1 MKKSFI
7 SHCAKILTVAMIGVC
22 LMSCDDSA
30 KVNKLLEKAN
40 AAINEGDYTAAYA
53 IVDEMISEGNGYDET
68 ANELN
73 KRILT
78 NEIAA
83 TIDSTEGANAAMKL
97 ILIIKERVQYS
108 EYYPWRIVEEEC
120 KMLEL
125 AIQLTRAKGD
135 EVCAKQLQSVLDEL
149 KESVKKDSEEEDEDE
164 DWYDED

>member
-1 MKKSFI
+1 
-7 SHCAKILTVAMIGVC
+7 MIGVC
-22 LMSCDDSA
+22 LMGCYDSA
-30 KVNKLLEKAN
+30 YVNKSLEKAN

-53 IVDEMISEGNGYDET
+53 IVDEMISEDYDT
-68 ANELN
+68 DAHELN

-83 TIDSTEGANAAMKL
+83 TVDSTEGANAAMKL

-108 EYYPWRIVEEEC
+108 EYLWRRVEEEC
-120 KMLEL
+120 RMLEL